1 MDNGSYKRRLA
12 ALISADVVGYSRL
25 MADDDIATIRAL
37 TACRDTI
44 GRLIEADGGRLVDFV
59 GDNLLA
65 EFPNTQ
71 DAVSCAE
78 RIHHKL
84 EEFNSH
90 LPEHRH
96 IILRIGVH
104 MGEVTAD
111 GDRLYGNGVNIAA
124 RLESLADPGGICI
137 SDAVFGQIRWRS
149 DLQFVEMGLRDLKNI
164 PEPVRTY
171 QLVTAT
177 TLINKQSEQAR
188 PAAYPDSLPLPAKPS
203 LAVLP
208 FVNLDMTEDQDH
220 FSDGLTMDIITA
232 LVQIPSLFLISDITA
247 FNIKSTPMSIADIGR
262 RLGVQYLL
270 EGGVRSSGD
279 RLRITTRLS
288 EADSGRQIWAQRF
301 DREWGDIFD
310 IQDEIT
316 SEIVMAMDIKLV
328 SGEPG
333 RVVRQAVKNLQALEY
348 YYRGWSAMFSASPDY
363 IRQAQQM
370 FDEMIRLEPESFLG
384 YAVGAWAYC
393 WGLFNNASDD
403 RERDLAQVKCLA
415 RKAREL
421 GDHTGMADLAMA
433 HLHLMNK
440 DPDKALTAAERA
452 VITRPSCD
460 ISYAV
465 KASILTYLGRP
476 EEAAPLARMAM
487 RLSPVYPSYYPTVL
501 GFAHYHSGQMQQALE
516 AAEISIKADPAS
528 LEAMILLA
536 AIYDE
541 MGADEK
547 ARRMAEQI
555 SEHHPGFSLDDFSSS
570 HPYQDPKQLQ
580 RILNSVAKVISAISP

>member
-1 MDNGSYKRRLA
+1 MDDSAYKRRLA

-25 MADDDIATIRAL
+25 MADDEIATIRAL
-37 TACRDTI
+37 TTCRDMI
-44 GRLIEADGGRLVDFV
+44 GQLIDTVGGRLVDFV

-78 RIHHKL
+78 SIHQAL
-84 EEFNSH
+84 ATFNR
-90 LPEHRH
+90 PFPKHRY
-96 IILRIGVH
+96 IILRIGIH

-124 RLESLADPGGICI
+124 RLESLAEPGGICI
-137 SDAVFGQIRWRS
+137 SDVVFRQIRSNS
-149 DLQFVEMGLRDLKNI
+149 DLQFVDMGLRDLKNI

-171 QLVTAT
+171 QLATAT
-177 TLINKQSEQAR
+177 IRISERPEQAR
-188 PAAYPDSLPLPAKPS
+188 PAAAPDNLSLPAKPS

-208 FVNLDMTEDQDH
+208 FINLDMNEDQDH

-232 LVQIPSLFLISDITA
+232 LVQIPSLFLISDITT
-247 FNIKSTPMSIADIGR
+247 FNIQSSQMSIADIGR

-279 RLRITTRLS
+279 RLRITARLS
-288 EADSGRQIWAQRF
+288 ETDSGRRIWARRF

-316 SEIVMAMDIKLV
+316 SEIVTAMDIKLV

-393 WGLFNNASDD
+393 WGVFNNASDD
-403 RERDLAQVKCLA
+403 RERDLAQVKHLA

-433 HLHLMNK
+433 HLHLMEK
-440 DPDKALTAAERA
+440 KPEKALTAAERA

-476 EEAAPLARMAM
+476 EEAVPLARMAM

-516 AAEISIKADPAS
+516 AAEISIQADPAS
-528 LEAMILLA
+528 LEAMILLV

-547 ARRMAEQI
+547 ARQMAEQI
-555 SEHHPGFSLDDFSSS
+555 SERHPGFSLDDFSSG
-570 HPYQDPKQLQ
+570 HPYQDPRHLQ
-580 RILNSVAKVISAISP
+580 RILESMAKAMSAISP